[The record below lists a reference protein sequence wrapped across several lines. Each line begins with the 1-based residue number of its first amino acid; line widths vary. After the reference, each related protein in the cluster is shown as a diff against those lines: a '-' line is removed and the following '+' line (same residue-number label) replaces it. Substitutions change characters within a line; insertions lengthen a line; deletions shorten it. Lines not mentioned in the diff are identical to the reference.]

1 MSEDDVHIDFKDPP
15 SGRAVAG
22 EDFADERAH
31 LQQRV
36 QELEAQQRAILE
48 TIADGVITLDD
59 KGRICRVNH
68 AVLDMFGHKP
78 EALLNETIAIL
89 AADEHRLPI
98 ESYIENHLSPETIS
112 PFNDG
117 RELIALKKNGSSFP
131 VYLTITEIET
141 AGPRRFHC
149 IIRDMSA
156 QKEAREKALTAEN
169 HLSWAIEALKDG
181 FVIFNEKDELVLSNR
196 HYRNLHQG
204 FEELIVPGVTFSEIL
219 EASLEHQL
227 FKGAIGKEDTYFKA
241 RYAQHRHPSG
251 PIEQRLNDGLTVCII
266 EQKTRNGYTIGLT
279 VDISDLKKKER
290 DLEKNESQLRKT
302 LDAAM
307 DAVIV
312 VDREGHFIEYNRG
325 AETTFGYP
333 RGEVIGKKMAELII
347 PKQHRAEHYKGMSLY
362 INTREHTIL
371 GKRLELN
378 ALHADG
384 TEFPIELS
392 IQAAETPDGP
402 IFVGFARDITEKK
415 AADKA
420 LIEAKER
427 AEMANQAQTNFL
439 AMMSHEIRTPL
450 NGILGIL
457 TMLEDETQDP
467 EHHKLIS
474 TGQQSGQA
482 LLRIINDVLDFSK
495 IEAGKIDLEPKEFS
509 LGELVNSSVAI
520 IRPRASEKNLTF
532 RIDIDGDQDTL
543 LWGDMDRIR
552 QVLINLGNNAVKF
565 TEEGFVTLRCH
576 IEKEAERR
584 SKLSF
589 FVVDTGIGIPQD
601 KMGELFQKFKTVDP
615 TFQRKEGGTGLGL
628 AISKQIITSMTGQ
641 IGVKAND
648 LGGSTFWFQISLDH
662 AETAP
667 SRQDPAPVIDC
678 APVLKDENT
687 PYHLLMAEDNS
698 TNAMVARSMLEKAG
712 YLVDVVVDGI
722 EAVEAVKDNDYDLIL
737 MDIGMPRMDG
747 TDATAQIRKLPS
759 EKANIPIIALTAH
772 VLKDKRMAKML
783 IGIDDYLAKPINK
796 EEMLATIKNWVTGQ
810 KSHAK
815 TRQSIAE
822 QLLADETDPLHTDVP
837 AQNPAL
843 QGEVPSPEPDVVP
856 VEAPV
861 LHGNGVDGN
870 ILAGDEDA
878 SLGTASIQL
887 EEGQLEERQL
897 EERQLEERQ
906 FEEGALDGPF
916 QSVLVVDRDVLI
928 QLGQDTDPSLLPM
941 LVDDFIKNTQQRC
954 EAISTA
960 LEKNQSLDLEQQA
973 HALGSSAA
981 TFGAM
986 RLKQTLRTLEA
997 ACVNGDHDMVNDLG
1011 PHVMPLAEATIQQIK
1026 HAADELQSA

>member
-1 MSEDDVHIDFKDPP
+1 MSDNDEHNLVVETEKNGSVLTDNF
-15 SGRAVAG
+15 SS
-22 EDFADERAH
+22 ERAQ
-31 LQQRV
+31 LQQ
-36 QELEAQQRAILE
+36 QIHELKAQQRAILE
-48 TIADGVITLDD
+48 TITDGVITIDEQ
-59 KGRICRVNH
+59 GTIHAINH

-78 EALLNETIAIL
+78 DALLHHSITVL
-89 AADEHRLPI
+89 ACENHRSHT
-98 ESYIENHLSPETIS
+98 EAYIEEHLTPNKSS

-117 RELIALKKNGSSFP
+117 RELIALKKNGSTFP
-131 VYLTITEIET
+131 VYLTITEIESD
-141 AGPRRFHC
+141 GPRRFHC

-196 HYRNLHQG
+196 HYRNLHKG

-219 EASLEHQL
+219 EASLEHKL
-227 FKGAIGKEDTYFKA
+227 FKGAIGREGTYFKA

-251 PIEQRLNDGLTVCII
+251 PIEQRLHDGHSVCII
-266 EQKTRNGYTIGLT
+266 EQKTNNGYTIGLT
-279 VDISDLKKKER
+279 IDISDLKKKER

-312 VDREGHFIEYNRG
+312 VDRDGHFIDYNHG

-347 PKQHRAEHYKGMSLY
+347 PKTHRAEHYKGMSLY
-362 INTREHTIL
+362 INTREHKIL

-457 TMLEDETQDP
+457 TMLEDELQDDT
-467 EHHKLIS
+467 HQKLVT

-495 IEAGKIDLEPKEFS
+495 IEAGKIDLDPSEFS
-509 LGELVNSSVAI
+509 LQELVNSSVAI
-520 IRPRASEKNLTF
+520 IRPRADEKNLTF
-532 RIDIDGDQDTL
+532 RINIEGNQEQL

-565 TEEGFVTLRCH
+565 TEDGFVTIRCQ
-576 IEKEAERR
+576 IEEEADKRA
-584 SKLSF
+584 KLSF
-589 FVVDTGIGIPQD
+589 FVVDTGIGIPQE

-615 TFQRKEGGTGLGL
+615 SFQRKEGGTGLGL
-628 AISKQIITSMTGQ
+628 AISKQIITSMNGQ
-641 IGVKAND
+641 IGVRAND
-648 LGGSTFWFQISLDH
+648 LGGSTFWFQITLDH
-662 AETAP
+662 V
-667 SRQDPAPVIDC
+667 DPAVQTKAEILQVDTQPVM
-678 APVLKDENT
+678 KDPDT

-712 YLVDVVVDGI
+712 YLVDVVTDGLQAVA
-722 EAVEAVKDNDYDLIL
+722 AVEENDYDLIL
-737 MDIGMPRMDG
+737 MDIGMPNMDG
-747 TDATAQIRKLPS
+747 TDATARIRKLAA
-759 EKANIPIIALTAH
+759 EKATVPIIALTAH

-796 EEMLATIKNWVTGQ
+796 HEMLTMVKSWVTGQ
-810 KSHAK
+810 KSHQK
-815 TRQSIAE
+815 NRHSIAE
-822 QLLADETDPLHTDVP
+822 QLLCSSETSSEELQRPLPEDTAVPLETSDDSGEAVSDPCHDDTL
-837 AQNPAL
+837 
-843 QGEVPSPEPDVVP
+843 EPF
-856 VEAPV
+856 
-861 LHGNGVDGN
+861 
-870 ILAGDEDA
+870 GDHD
-878 SLGTASIQL
+878 IVNK
-887 EEGQLEERQL
+887 
-897 EERQLEERQ
+897 
-906 FEEGALDGPF
+906 
-916 QSVLVVDRDVLI
+916 QSLI
-928 QLGQDTDPSLLPM
+928 QLGKDTDPSLLPM
-941 LVDDFIKNTQQRC
+941 LIEDFVKNTEMRC
-954 EAISTA
+954 AAICDA
-960 LEKNQSLDLEQQA
+960 LETMSSDELEQQA

-981 TFGAM
+981 TFGAE
-986 RLKQTLRTLEA
+986 RLKQTLRALEA
-997 ACVNGDHDMVNDLG
+997 ACIDNDQATIDDLA
-1011 PHVMPLAEATIQQIK
+1011 PHVQPLADETISQLKGVGEDLKQ
-1026 HAADELQSA
+1026 A